1 MRVFLAVS
9 CGERFAAE
17 VTTALDDWRAGPA
30 GRLPVRW
37 TLPETWHLTL
47 QFLGVWP
54 EDRLA
59 GLKTALEAVRG
70 QSAFSLTP
78 GRIGGFPD
86 LKSPRVLFLH
96 MADDGQTARLAGRVR
111 SIVGDTWREGPQDN
125 RAFRGH
131 VTLAR
136 IRSRLSRSDINLLQE
151 LKLDGLPPVA
161 VEGFSLMASELLPEG
176 PRYTELA
183 FYDLR
188 K

>member
-30 GRLPVRW
+30 GRIPVRW
-37 TLPETWHLTL
+37 TLPGTWHLTL
-47 QFLGVWP
+47 QFLGDWP

-96 MADDGQTARLAGRVR
+96 MADDGQAARLAGRVR
-111 SIVGDTWREGPQDN
+111 SIVGDTWREGPQDT
-125 RAFRGH
+125 RVFRGH

-151 LKLDGLPPVA
+151 LKLEGLPPVG
-161 VEGFSLMASELLPEG
+161 VEGFSLMASQLPPQG

-183 FYDLR
+183 FYGLR

>member
-9 CGERFAAE
+9 CGQRFAAE

-30 GRLPVRW
+30 GRIPVRW

-47 QFLGVWP
+47 QFLGEWP

-70 QSAFSLTP
+70 QSAFSLIP

-96 MADDGQTARLAGRVR
+96 MADDGQVARLAGCVR
-111 SIVGDTWREGPQDN
+111 AIVDKTWRQGPQDN
-125 RAFRGH
+125 RAFRAH
-131 VTLAR
+131 LTLAR
-136 IRSRLSRSDINLLQE
+136 VRSRLSRSDINLLQE
-151 LKLDGLPPVA
+151 LKLDNLPDVA
-161 VEGFSLMASELLPEG
+161 VDGFSLVASELLPEG
-176 PRYTELA
+176 SRYTELA
-183 FYDLR
+183 FYRLR

>member
-9 CGERFAAE
+9 CGERLAAE
-17 VTTALDDWRAGPA
+17 VTTALDDWRAGPM

-37 TLPETWHLTL
+37 TRPQTWHLTL
-47 QFLGVWP
+47 QFLGDWP
-54 EDRLA
+54 QHRLA
-59 GLKTALEAVRG
+59 ELKTALEAARD
-70 QSAFSLTP
+70 QSAFCLTP
-78 GRIGGFPD
+78 GSIGGFPD

-96 MADDGQTARLAGRVR
+96 MEDDGQAARLAGRVR
-111 SIVGDTWREGPQDN
+111 GIVGDTWGEGPQDN

-131 VTLAR
+131 LTLAR

-151 LKLDGLPPVA
+151 LKLEGLHPVT

-183 FYDLR
+183 FYELR

>member
-47 QFLGVWP
+47 QFLGDWP
-54 EDRLA
+54 EDKLA
-59 GLKTALEAVRG
+59 VLKTALEAVRG
-70 QSAFSLTP
+70 LPAFSLTP

-96 MADDGQTARLAGRVR
+96 MADDGQATRLAGRVR

-151 LKLDGLPPVA
+151 LELDGLPPVA

-183 FYDLR
+183 FYGLR